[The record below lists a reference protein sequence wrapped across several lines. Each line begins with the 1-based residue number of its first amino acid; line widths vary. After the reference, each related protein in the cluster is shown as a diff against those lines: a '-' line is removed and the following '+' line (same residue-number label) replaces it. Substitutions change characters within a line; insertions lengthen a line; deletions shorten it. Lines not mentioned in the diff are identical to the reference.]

1 MSVSVRPKPNL
12 TWIVVPAVIL
22 LWLLGFISGLVAV
35 SVFIVYFAVMF
46 MLIKR
51 DPVIQKEAQEFAQ
64 KLVEN
69 RRAEEKERV
78 KQSLLNS
85 VEVRPI
91 TSVASGQVSRLTHN
105 ERARLQR
112 LEEVEERRRW
122 NEEYPDDNETPYGW

>member
-12 TWIVVPAVIL
+12 TWIVVPILML
-22 LWLLGFISGLVAV
+22 LWSMGFISGLIAV
-35 SVFIVYFAVMF
+35 LVFVVYFAVMF
-46 MLIKR
+46 MLMKR
-51 DPVIQKEAQEFAQ
+51 NPVIQKEAQEFAQ
-64 KLVEN
+64 KSVEN
-69 RRAEEKERV
+69 LRAKEKERV

-112 LEEVEERRRW
+112 LEETKERRRW